1 MEPKIESKSAEE
13 LPMTKRFGL
22 DFYKV
27 ETRLERYSL
36 NFMVVFYL

>member
-1 MEPKIESKSAEE
+1 MESKSADE
-13 LPMTKRFGL
+13 LPITNRFGL

-36 NFMVVFYL
+36 NFMIVLYYDQII